1 MAMPQTAG
9 NTVYPLQF
17 FESLGLIQL
26 QSAKLSSPAVVG
38 LPGDLGIPARL
49 WGGLSVRDFQ
59 FNLPQHRYDLL
70 RLLFLHRHTS
80 FPPE

>member
-26 QSAKLSSPAVVG
+26 QSAKLSSPAV
-38 LPGDLGIPARL
+38 
-49 WGGLSVRDFQ
+49 
-59 FNLPQHRYDLL
+59 
-70 RLLFLHRHTS
+70 
-80 FPPE
+80 